1 MKCLHCK
8 ETFEPG
14 EKRVPVNNGKEA
26 MHPEC
31 IFRAVSGSATHIRRE
46 CAAFGGTKD
55 CHAGEQGLTKREA
68 ARAAYREY
76 VQQQAVNN

>member
-8 ETFEPG
+8 EVIEPG
-14 EKRVPVNNGKEA
+14 EKSVPVNEGKEA

-31 IFRAVSGSATHIRRE
+31 IFRSVAGSVTHIRRE
-46 CAAFGGTKD
+46 CAAFGGKKD
-55 CHAGEQGLTKREA
+55 CHAAEQGLSKRQA

-76 VQQQAVNN
+76 IQQQAVLN